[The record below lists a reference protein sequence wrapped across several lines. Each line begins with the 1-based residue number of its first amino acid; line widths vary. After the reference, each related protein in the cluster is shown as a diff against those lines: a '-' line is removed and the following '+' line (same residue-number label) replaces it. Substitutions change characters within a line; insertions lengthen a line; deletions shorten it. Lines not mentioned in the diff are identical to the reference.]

1 MKIIKICTL
10 FIIFFILYVIYIISS
25 YGVYKDISLIS
36 PRETALLLG
45 TGKFLRNNKP
55 NKYYWGRIDA
65 ATNLYKEGKVK
76 KILVSGDNSS
86 VDYNEPEQMK
96 RDLISKGIPAE
107 DIILDYA
114 GLRTLDSIR
123 RAKNVFGV
131 NSPIIVTQ
139 YYHAKRSLYLCDK
152 SGITNAIAFEAP
164 ADVPFFYKLRNNNR
178 EILAWVK
185 AWIDINILKKKAKF
199 EN

>member
-1 MKIIKICTL
+1 
-10 FIIFFILYVIYIISS
+10 
-25 YGVYKDISLIS
+25 
-36 PRETALLLG
+36 
-45 TGKFLRNNKP
+45 
-55 NKYYWGRIDA
+55 
-65 ATNLYKEGKVK
+65 
-76 KILVSGDNSS
+76 
-86 VDYNEPEQMK
+86 MK

-164 ADVPFFYKLRNNNR
+164 ADVPFSYKLRNNTR